1 MGFLDNLFN
10 MADKKELKNFQKIA
24 EKINDMEPRFESMRD
39 KELKNMTNEFKDRL
53 LKGETLDDI
62 LPEAFAVVREAS
74 KRVLGLRQYDVQLIG
89 GMVLHQGRIAEMK
102 TGEGKTLVASA
113 PVYLNA
119 LEGKGVHVVTVNDYL
134 AKRDKDDM
142 GKVYEFLGLSVG
154 VIVHGQTPEVRREQ
168 YNCDITYGTNNEYGF
183 DYLKDNMV
191 IHKEQRVQRELNYAI
206 VDEVD
211 SILIDEARTPLI
223 ISGPGDKSTH
233 LYTDANTFVLT
244 LKAPSKTEQEKTKE
258 EKEAHFS
265 DGDYDID
272 EKQKAAS
279 LTESGIKKAEVYFN
293 VENIT
298 DIEHTELYH
307 HITQALKAHAIMKKD
322 VDYVAKDGEIVIVDE
337 FTGRLMFG
345 RRYSEGLH
353 QAIEAKEGLHVQRE
367 SKTLATITF
376 QNFFRMYKKLSGM
389 TGTAKTEEE
398 EFKSIYKMDVVLI
411 PTNKPVQRED
421 LADVVY
427 KNENGKFNAIADEIL
442 ERNKKKQPILVGTVS
457 IDKSE
462 KLSQILKKRGIKHEV
477 LNAKN
482 HEKEAEIV
490 AQAGRLGAVTIATN
504 MAGRGTDI
512 MLGGN
517 PLFLTKKELKRQGF
531 TESAIKRVDTHIEET
546 ELAEN
551 EELAKAKR
559 TFDDLYEKYKEQAK
573 QEQEE
578 VRKAGGLAII
588 GTERHESR
596 RIDNQ
601 LRGRSGRQG
610 DPGSSRFYIGL
621 DDELMRLFGS
631 ERIQGVV
638 EKIGLEEDMPVEHKM
653 LTKSIENAQKKVE
666 GRNFGIRKHVLQYD
680 DVMNKQRQ
688 VIYDERGRVLE
699 GEDINDQIQG
709 MIKDIIVS
717 AVEAYVGDKGIE
729 LENLKSY
736 LYGLFMPKDSLEVE
750 GLQELKTQELSDRI
764 YEIAHDIYRE
774 KEELIGSERMREVE
788 RIILL
793 QCVDNHWIDHIDAM
807 DQLRQGIGLRALG
820 QQDPV
825 IAYKM
830 EGFDMFDDMV
840 KHIQEDTVRYLF
852 NITIEQQPKERKSV
866 VDVDT
871 LSSPSD
877 LADKSPVVKEKTVGR
892 NEPCPC
898 GSGKKFKHCCGK

>member
-10 MADKKELKNFQKIA
+10 MADKKELKNFAKMA
-24 EKINDMEPRFESMRD
+24 EKINTLEPKFESMRD
-39 KELKNMTNEFKDRL
+39 KELKNMTSEFKERL
-53 LKGETLDDI
+53 ANGETLDDI

-74 KRVLGLRQYDVQLIG
+74 KRVLGLRQYDVQFIG

-102 TGEGKTLVASA
+102 TGEGKTLVAAA

-134 AKRDKDDM
+134 AKRDKEEM
-142 GKVYEFLGLSVG
+142 GKVYEFLGLTVG
-154 VIVHGQTPEVRREQ
+154 VIVHGQTPEVRRAQ

-191 IHKEQRVQRELNYAI
+191 IHKEQKVQRELNYAI

-272 EKQKAAS
+272 EKQKSAS

-293 VENIT
+293 VDNIT

-307 HITQALKAHAIMKKD
+307 HINQALKAHAIMKKD
-322 VDYVAKDGEIVIVDE
+322 VDYVVKDGEIIIVDE

-376 QNFFRMYKKLSGM
+376 QNYFRMYKKLSGM

-398 EFKSIYKMDVVLI
+398 EFKSIYKMDVVVV

-421 LADVVY
+421 LPDVVY
-427 KNENGKFNAIADEIL
+427 KNENGKFNAVAEDIL
-442 ERNKKKQPILVGTVS
+442 ERHKKQQPVLVGTVS

-462 KLSQILKKRGIKHEV
+462 KLSQILKRKGIKHEV

-531 TESAIKRVDTHIEET
+531 TESAIKRVDTHIEEI
-546 ELAEN
+546 ELEQD
-551 EELAKAKR
+551 EELAKAKH
-559 TFDDLYEKYKEQAK
+559 TFDNLYEKYKEEAK
-573 QEQEE
+573 KEQEA
-578 VRKAGGLAII
+578 VRAAGGLAII

-638 EKIGLEEDMPVEHKM
+638 EKIGLEEDMPVEHRM

-699 GEDINDQIQG
+699 GEDINEQIQS
-709 MIKDIIVS
+709 MIKDIIS
-717 AVEAYVGDKGIE
+717 DAVAAYVGDNGVE

-736 LYGLFMPKDSLEVE
+736 LYGLFMPKESLEGE
-750 GLQELKTQELSDRI
+750 ELKELKSQELSNKI
-764 YEIAHDIYRE
+764 YETAHDIYRE
-774 KEELIGSERMREVE
+774 KEEIIGSDRMREVE

-830 EGFDMFDDMV
+830 EGFDMFDDMI

-866 VDVDT
+866 VDIDT
-871 LSSPSD
+871 LASPSD
-877 LADKSPVVKEKTVGR
+877 LADNSPVVKERTVGR

>member
-10 MADKKELKNFQKIA
+10 MADKRELKGFEKIADQIDAMEPKFEAMTNKELK
-24 EKINDMEPRFESMRD
+24 S
-39 KELKNMTNEFKDRL
+39 MTNTFKDRL
-53 LKGETLDDI
+53 AKGETLDDI
-62 LPEAFAVVREAS
+62 LPEAFATVREAS
-74 KRVLGLRQYDVQLIG
+74 KRVLGMRHYKVQLIG

-102 TGEGKTLVASA
+102 TGEGKTLVATA

-134 AKRDKDDM
+134 AKRDKEEM
-142 GKVYEFLGLSVG
+142 GKVYEFLGVTVG
-154 VIVHGQTPEVRREQ
+154 VIVHGQSPEERRKQ
-168 YNCDITYGTNNEYGF
+168 YECDITYGTNNEYGF

-244 LKAPSKTEQEKTKE
+244 LKRPSKTQQEKTEE
-258 EKEAHFS
+258 EKELPS
-265 DGDYDID
+265 DGDYEID
-272 EKQKAAS
+272 EKQKAVS
-279 LTESGIKKAEVYFN
+279 LSESGIKKAELYFN

-298 DIEHTELYH
+298 DVEHTELFH
-307 HITQALKAHAIMKKD
+307 HINQALKAHAIMKKD
-322 VDYVAKDGEIVIVDE
+322 VDYVSKDGEIVIVDE

-376 QNFFRMYKKLSGM
+376 QNFFRMYSKLAGM

-398 EFKSIYKMDVVLI
+398 EFKSIYKMDVVQI
-411 PTNKPVQRED
+411 PTNKPILRQD
-421 LADVVY
+421 LPDVVY
-427 KNENGKFNAIADEIL
+427 KNERGKFNAVAEDIL
-442 ERNKKKQPILVGTVS
+442 ERHAKNQPVLVGTVS
-457 IDKSE
+457 IEKSE
-462 KLSQILKKRGIKHEV
+462 LLSQILKRKGIKHEV

-482 HEKEAEIV
+482 HEKEAEII

-512 MLGGN
+512 VLGGN
-517 PLFLTKKELKRQGF
+517 PLFLTKKELKKHGF
-531 TESAIKRVDTHIEET
+531 TDDSIKRVDTSIDAE

-551 EELAKAKR
+551 EDLAKAKE
-559 TFDDLYEKYKEQAK
+559 TFDSLYHQFKDQAAKEQEAVK
-573 QEQEE
+573 E
-578 VRKAGGLAII
+578 AGGLAII

-621 DDELMRLFGS
+621 DDDLMRLFGS

-638 EKIGLEEDMPVEHKM
+638 ERIGLEEDMPIEHKM

-688 VIYDERGRVLE
+688 VIYAERSSVLE
-699 GEDINDQIQG
+699 GEDIHEYIQS
-709 MIKDIIVS
+709 MIKDRIGA
-717 AVEAYVGDKGIE
+717 AVEAYTEDKKVDYTE
-729 LENLKSY
+729 LKHY
-736 LYGLFMPKDSLEVE
+736 LYTSFMPAESLEVE
-750 GLQELKTQELSDRI
+750 GLETLQGEELIEKI
-764 YEIAHDIYRE
+764 YEIALAIYKE
-774 KEELIGSERMREVE
+774 KEEVITPERMREIE

-793 QCVDNHWIDHIDAM
+793 QCVDSHWIDHIDAM

-825 IAYKM
+825 IAYKL
-830 EGFDMFDDMV
+830 EGFNMFDEMV
-840 KHIQEDTVRYLF
+840 DQIRQDTVRYLF
-852 NITIEQQPKERKSV
+852 GITIEKQPTERKQI
-866 VDVDT
+866 VDVDNIEAPT
-871 LSSPSD
+871 DEP
-877 LADKSPVVKEKTVGR
+877 KQPVVKETKVGR
-892 NEPCPC
+892 NDPCPC
-898 GSGKKFKHCCGK
+898 GSGKKYKNCCGKN

>member
-10 MADKKELKNFQKIA
+10 MADKREIKAFSKVADKIDA
-24 EKINDMEPRFESMRD
+24 MEPKFEAMTN
-39 KELKNMTNEFKDRL
+39 KELKNMTNIFKERL
-53 LKGETLDDI
+53 AKGETLDDI
-62 LPEAFAVVREAS
+62 LPEAFATVREAS
-74 KRVLGLRQYDVQLIG
+74 KRVLGLRHYNVQLIG

-102 TGEGKTLVASA
+102 TGEGKTLVATA

-134 AKRDKDDM
+134 AKRDKEEM
-142 GKVYEFLGLSVG
+142 GKVYEFLGLTVG
-154 VIVHGQTPEVRREQ
+154 VIVHGQNPEVRRKQ
-168 YNCDITYGTNNEYGF
+168 YECDITYGTNNEYGF

-244 LKAPSKTEQEKTKE
+244 LKRPSKTQQEKTEE
-258 EKEAHFS
+258 EKELPS
-265 DGDYDID
+265 DGDYEID
-272 EKQKAAS
+272 EKQKAVS
-279 LTESGIKKAEVYFN
+279 LSESGIKKAELYFN

-298 DIEHTELYH
+298 DVEHTELFH
-307 HITQALKAHAIMKKD
+307 HINQALKAHAIMKKD
-322 VDYVAKDGEIVIVDE
+322 VDYVSKDGEIVIVDE

-376 QNFFRMYKKLSGM
+376 QNFFRMYSKLAGM

-398 EFKSIYKMDVVLI
+398 EFKSIYKMDVVQI
-411 PTNKPVQRED
+411 PTNKPILRQD
-421 LADVVY
+421 LPDVVY
-427 KNENGKFNAIADEIL
+427 KNERGKFNAVAEDIL
-442 ERNKKKQPILVGTVS
+442 ERHAKNQPVLVGTVS
-457 IDKSE
+457 IEKSE
-462 KLSQILKKRGIKHEV
+462 LLSQILKRKGIKHEV

-482 HEKEAEIV
+482 HEKEAEII

-512 MLGGN
+512 VLGGN
-517 PLFLTKKELKRQGF
+517 PLFLTKKELKKHGF
-531 TESAIKRVDTHIEET
+531 TDDSIKRVDTSIDAE

-551 EELAKAKR
+551 EDLAKAKE
-559 TFDDLYEKYKEQAK
+559 TFDSLYHQFKDQAAKEQEAVK
-573 QEQEE
+573 E
-578 VRKAGGLAII
+578 AGGLAII

-621 DDELMRLFGS
+621 DDDLMRLFGS

-638 EKIGLEEDMPVEHKM
+638 ERIGLEEDMPIEHKM

-688 VIYDERGRVLE
+688 VIYAERSSVLE
-699 GEDINDQIQG
+699 GEDIHEYIQS
-709 MIKDIIVS
+709 MVKDRIAA
-717 AVEAYVGDKGIE
+717 AVEAYTDDKTVDYKE
-729 LENLKSY
+729 LKHY
-736 LYGLFMPKDSLEVE
+736 LYGAFMPAESLEVE
-750 GLQELKTQELSDRI
+750 GLEALQGEELIEKI
-764 YEIAHDIYRE
+764 YEIAFDIYKE
-774 KEELIGSERMREVE
+774 KEEIITPERMREIE

-793 QCVDNHWIDHIDAM
+793 QCVDSHWIDHIDAM

-825 IAYKM
+825 IAYKL
-830 EGFDMFDDMV
+830 EGFNMFDEMV
-840 KHIQEDTVRYLF
+840 DQIRQDTVRYLF
-852 NITIEQQPKERKSV
+852 GITIEKQPTERKQI

-871 LSSPSD
+871 IEAPTD
-877 LADKSPVVKEKTVGR
+877 EPKQPVVKETKVGR
-892 NEPCPC
+892 NDLCPC
-898 GSGKKFKHCCGK
+898 GSGKKYKNCCGKN

>member
-10 MADKKELKNFQKIA
+10 MADKRELKGFEKIADQIDAMEPKFEAMTNKELK
-24 EKINDMEPRFESMRD
+24 S
-39 KELKNMTNEFKDRL
+39 MTNTFKDRL
-53 LKGETLDDI
+53 AKGETLDDI
-62 LPEAFAVVREAS
+62 LPEAFATVREAS
-74 KRVLGLRQYDVQLIG
+74 KRVLGMRHYKVQLIG

-102 TGEGKTLVASA
+102 TGEGKTLVATA

-134 AKRDKDDM
+134 AKRDKEEM
-142 GKVYEFLGLSVG
+142 GKVYEFLGLTVG
-154 VIVHGQTPEVRREQ
+154 VIVHGQSPEERRKQ
-168 YNCDITYGTNNEYGF
+168 YECDITYGTNNEYGF

-244 LKAPSKTEQEKTKE
+244 LKRPSKTQQEKTEE
-258 EKEAHFS
+258 EKELPS
-265 DGDYDID
+265 DGDYEID
-272 EKQKAAS
+272 EKQKAVS
-279 LTESGIKKAEVYFN
+279 LSESGIKKAELYFN

-298 DIEHTELYH
+298 DVEHTELFH
-307 HITQALKAHAIMKKD
+307 HINQALKAHAIMKKD
-322 VDYVAKDGEIVIVDE
+322 VDYVSKDGEIVIVDE

-376 QNFFRMYKKLSGM
+376 QNFFRMYSKLAGM

-398 EFKSIYKMDVVLI
+398 EFKSIYKMDVVQI
-411 PTNKPVQRED
+411 PTNKPILRQD
-421 LADVVY
+421 LPDVVY
-427 KNENGKFNAIADEIL
+427 KNERGKFNAVAEDIL
-442 ERNKKKQPILVGTVS
+442 ERHAKNQPVLVGTVS
-457 IDKSE
+457 IEKSE
-462 KLSQILKKRGIKHEV
+462 LLSQILKRKGIKHEV

-482 HEKEAEIV
+482 HEKEAEII

-512 MLGGN
+512 VLGGN
-517 PLFLTKKELKRQGF
+517 PLFLTKKELKKHGF
-531 TESAIKRVDTHIEET
+531 TDDSIKRVDTSIDAE

-551 EELAKAKR
+551 EDLAKAKE
-559 TFDDLYEKYKEQAK
+559 TFDSLYHQFKDQAAKEQEAVK
-573 QEQEE
+573 E
-578 VRKAGGLAII
+578 AGGLAII

-621 DDELMRLFGS
+621 DDDLMRLFGS

-638 EKIGLEEDMPVEHKM
+638 ERIGLEEDMPIEHKM

-688 VIYDERGRVLE
+688 VIYAERSSVLE
-699 GEDINDQIQG
+699 GEDIHEYIQS
-709 MIKDIIVS
+709 MIKDRIGA
-717 AVEAYVGDKGIE
+717 AVEAYTEDKKVDYTE
-729 LENLKSY
+729 LKHY
-736 LYGLFMPKDSLEVE
+736 LYTSFMPAESLEVE
-750 GLQELKTQELSDRI
+750 GLETLQGEELIEKI
-764 YEIAHDIYRE
+764 YEIALAIYKE
-774 KEELIGSERMREVE
+774 KEEVITPERMREIE

-825 IAYKM
+825 IAYKL
-830 EGFDMFDDMV
+830 EGFNMFDEMV
-840 KHIQEDTVRYLF
+840 DQIRQDTVRYLF
-852 NITIEQQPKERKSV
+852 GITIEKQPTERKQI
-866 VDVDT
+866 VDVDNIEAPT
-871 LSSPSD
+871 DEP
-877 LADKSPVVKEKTVGR
+877 KQPVVKETKVGR
-892 NEPCPC
+892 NDLCPC
-898 GSGKKFKHCCGK
+898 GSGKKYKNCCGKN

>member
-1 MGFLDNLFN
+1 MGFLDSLFN
-10 MADKKELKNFQKIA
+10 MADKKELKNFTKLA
-24 EKINDMEPRFESMRD
+24 EKIDAMEPRFESMRD
-39 KELKNMTNEFKDRL
+39 KELKNMTNEFRERL
-53 LKGETLDDI
+53 ANGETLDDI

-74 KRVLGLRQYDVQLIG
+74 KRVLGLRQYNVQLIG
-89 GMVLHQGRIAEMK
+89 GMVLHQGRIAEMR
-102 TGEGKTLVASA
+102 TGEGKTLVAAA

-134 AKRDKDDM
+134 AKRDKEEM
-142 GKVYEFLGLSVG
+142 GKVYEFLGLTVG
-154 VIVHGQTPEVRREQ
+154 VIVHGQTPEVRRAQ
-168 YNCDITYGTNNEYGF
+168 YNRDITYGTNNEYGF

-272 EKQKAAS
+272 EKQKSAS

-293 VENIT
+293 VDNIT

-307 HITQALKAHAIMKKD
+307 HINQALKAHAVMKKD
-322 VDYVAKDGEIVIVDE
+322 VDYVAKDGEIIIVDE

-345 RRYSEGLH
+345 RRYSDGLH

-376 QNFFRMYKKLSGM
+376 QNYFRMYKKLSGM

-398 EFKSIYKMDVVLI
+398 EFKSIYKMDVVVV

-421 LADVVY
+421 LPDVVY
-427 KNENGKFNAIADEIL
+427 KNERGKFNAVAEDIL
-442 ERNKKKQPILVGTVS
+442 ERHKKQQPVLVGTVS

-462 KLSQILKKRGIKHEV
+462 KLSQILKRKGIKHEV

-531 TESAIKRVDTHIEET
+531 TDATIKRVDTHIEES
-546 ELAEN
+546 ELELD
-551 EELAKAKR
+551 EELAKAKH

-573 QEQEE
+573 KEQEA
-578 VRKAGGLAII
+578 VRQAGGLAII

-680 DVMNKQRQ
+680 DVMNRQRQ

-699 GEDINDQIQG
+699 GEDINEQIQN
-709 MIKDIIVS
+709 MIQEIIGS
-717 AVEAYVGDKGIE
+717 AVTAYIGDNGVE

-736 LYGLFMPKDSLEVE
+736 LYGLFMPKDSLELE
-750 GLQELKTQELSDRI
+750 ELKELNTQELSDKI
-764 YEIAHDIYRE
+764 YEIAHDLYRE
-774 KEELIGSERMREVE
+774 KEEIIGSDRMREVE

-852 NITIEQQPKERKSV
+852 NITIEQQPKERQSI

-877 LADKSPVVKEKTVGR
+877 LADKSPMVKERTVGR

>member
-10 MADKKELKNFQKIA
+10 MADKRELKGFEKIADQIDAMEPKFEAMTNKELK
-24 EKINDMEPRFESMRD
+24 S
-39 KELKNMTNEFKDRL
+39 MTNTFKARL
-53 LKGETLDDI
+53 AKGETLDDI
-62 LPEAFAVVREAS
+62 LPEAFATVREAS
-74 KRVLGLRQYDVQLIG
+74 KRVLGMRHYKVQLIG

-102 TGEGKTLVASA
+102 TGEGKTLVATA

-134 AKRDKDDM
+134 AKRDKEEM
-142 GKVYEFLGLSVG
+142 GKVYEFLGLTVG
-154 VIVHGQTPEVRREQ
+154 VIVHGQSPEERRKQ
-168 YNCDITYGTNNEYGF
+168 YECDITYGTNNEYGF

-244 LKAPSKTEQEKTKE
+244 LKRPSKTQQEKTEE
-258 EKEAHFS
+258 EKELPS
-265 DGDYDID
+265 DGDYEID
-272 EKQKAAS
+272 EKQKAVS
-279 LTESGIKKAEVYFN
+279 LSESGIKKAELYFN

-298 DIEHTELYH
+298 DVEHTELFH
-307 HITQALKAHAIMKKD
+307 HINQALKAHAIMKKD
-322 VDYVAKDGEIVIVDE
+322 VDYVSKDGEIVIVDE

-376 QNFFRMYKKLSGM
+376 QNFFRMYSKLAGM

-398 EFKSIYKMDVVLI
+398 EFKSIYKMDVVQI
-411 PTNKPVQRED
+411 PTNKPILRQD
-421 LADVVY
+421 LPDVVY
-427 KNENGKFNAIADEIL
+427 KNERGKFNAVAEDIL
-442 ERNKKKQPILVGTVS
+442 ERHAKNQPVLVGTVS
-457 IDKSE
+457 IEKSE
-462 KLSQILKKRGIKHEV
+462 LLSQILKRKGIKHEV

-482 HEKEAEIV
+482 HEKEAEII

-517 PLFLTKKELKRQGF
+517 PLFLTKKELKKHGF
-531 TESAIKRVDTHIEET
+531 TDDSIKRVDTSIDAE

-551 EELAKAKR
+551 EDLAKAKE
-559 TFDDLYEKYKEQAK
+559 TFDSLYHQFKDQAAKEQEAVK
-573 QEQEE
+573 E
-578 VRKAGGLAII
+578 AGGLAII

-621 DDELMRLFGS
+621 DDDLMRLFGS

-638 EKIGLEEDMPVEHKM
+638 ERIGLEEDMPIEHKM

-688 VIYDERGRVLE
+688 VIYAERSSVLE
-699 GEDINDQIQG
+699 GEDIHEYIQS
-709 MIKDIIVS
+709 MIKDRIGA
-717 AVEAYVGDKGIE
+717 AVEAYTEDKKVDYTE
-729 LENLKSY
+729 LKHY
-736 LYGLFMPKDSLEVE
+736 LYTSFMPVESLEVE
-750 GLQELKTQELSDRI
+750 GLETLQGEELIEKI
-764 YEIAHDIYRE
+764 YEIALAIYKE
-774 KEELIGSERMREVE
+774 KEEVITPERMREIE

-793 QCVDNHWIDHIDAM
+793 QCVDSHWIDHIDAM

-825 IAYKM
+825 IAYKL
-830 EGFDMFDDMV
+830 EGFNMFDEMV
-840 KHIQEDTVRYLF
+840 DQIRQDTVRYLF
-852 NITIEQQPKERKSV
+852 GITIEKQPTERKQI

-871 LSSPSD
+871 IEAPTD
-877 LADKSPVVKEKTVGR
+877 EPKQPVVKETKVGR
-892 NEPCPC
+892 NDLCPC
-898 GSGKKFKHCCGK
+898 GSGKKYKNCCGKN

>member
-10 MADKKELKNFQKIA
+10 MADKRELKGFEKIADQIDAMEPKFEAMTNKELK
-24 EKINDMEPRFESMRD
+24 S
-39 KELKNMTNEFKDRL
+39 MTNTFKDRL
-53 LKGETLDDI
+53 AKGETLDDI
-62 LPEAFAVVREAS
+62 LPEAFATVREAS
-74 KRVLGLRQYDVQLIG
+74 KRVLGMRHYKVQLIG

-102 TGEGKTLVASA
+102 TGEGKTLVATA

-134 AKRDKDDM
+134 AKRDKEEM
-142 GKVYEFLGLSVG
+142 GKVYEFLGLTVG
-154 VIVHGQTPEVRREQ
+154 VIVHGQSPEERRKQ
-168 YNCDITYGTNNEYGF
+168 YECDITYGTNNEYGF

-244 LKAPSKTEQEKTKE
+244 LKRPSKTQQEKTEE
-258 EKEAHFS
+258 EKELPS
-265 DGDYDID
+265 DGDYEID
-272 EKQKAAS
+272 EKQKAVS
-279 LTESGIKKAEVYFN
+279 LSESGIKKAELYFN

-298 DIEHTELYH
+298 DVEHTELFH
-307 HITQALKAHAIMKKD
+307 HINQALKAHAIMKKD
-322 VDYVAKDGEIVIVDE
+322 VDYVSKDGEIVIVDE

-376 QNFFRMYKKLSGM
+376 QNFFRMYSKLAGM

-398 EFKSIYKMDVVLI
+398 EFKSIYKMDVVQI
-411 PTNKPVQRED
+411 PTNKPILRQD
-421 LADVVY
+421 LPDVVY
-427 KNENGKFNAIADEIL
+427 KNERGKFNAVAEDIL
-442 ERNKKKQPILVGTVS
+442 ERHAKNQPVLVGTVS
-457 IDKSE
+457 IEKSE
-462 KLSQILKKRGIKHEV
+462 LLSQILKRKGIKHEV

-482 HEKEAEIV
+482 HEKEAEII

-512 MLGGN
+512 VLGGN
-517 PLFLTKKELKRQGF
+517 PLFLTKKELKKHGF
-531 TESAIKRVDTHIEET
+531 TDDSIKRVDTSIDAE

-551 EELAKAKR
+551 EDLAKAKE
-559 TFDDLYEKYKEQAK
+559 TFEHLYDQFKEQAAK
-573 QEQEE
+573 EQEE
-578 VRKAGGLAII
+578 VKAAGGLAII

-621 DDELMRLFGS
+621 DDDLMRLFGS
-631 ERIQGVV
+631 DRIKGVV
-638 EKIGLEEDMPVEHKM
+638 ERIGLEDDMPIEHKM

-688 VIYDERGRVLE
+688 VIYAERSSVLE
-699 GEDINDQIQG
+699 GEDIHEYIQS
-709 MIKDIIVS
+709 MVKDRIAA
-717 AVEAYVGDKGIE
+717 AVEAYTDDKTVDYKE
-729 LENLKSY
+729 LKHY
-736 LYGLFMPKDSLEVE
+736 LYGAFMPAESLEVE
-750 GLQELKTQELSDRI
+750 GLEALQGEELIEKI
-764 YEIAHDIYRE
+764 YEIAFDIYKE
-774 KEELIGSERMREVE
+774 KEEIITPERMREIE

-825 IAYKM
+825 IAYKL
-830 EGFDMFDDMV
+830 EGFNMFDEMV
-840 KHIQEDTVRYLF
+840 DQIRQDTVRYLF
-852 NITIEQQPKERKSV
+852 GITIEKQPTERKQI
-866 VDVDT
+866 VDVDNIEAPT
-871 LSSPSD
+871 DEP
-877 LADKSPVVKEKTVGR
+877 KQPVVKETKVGR
-892 NEPCPC
+892 NDPCPC
-898 GSGKKFKHCCGK
+898 GSGKKYKNCCGKN

>member
-10 MADKKELKNFQKIA
+10 MADKRELKGFEKIADQIDAMEPKFEAMTNKELK
-24 EKINDMEPRFESMRD
+24 S
-39 KELKNMTNEFKDRL
+39 MTNTFKDRL
-53 LKGETLDDI
+53 AKGETLDDI
-62 LPEAFAVVREAS
+62 LPEAFATVREAS
-74 KRVLGLRQYDVQLIG
+74 KRVLGMRHYKVQLIG

-102 TGEGKTLVASA
+102 TGEGKTLVATA

-134 AKRDKDDM
+134 AKRDKEEM
-142 GKVYEFLGLSVG
+142 GKVYEFLGLTVG
-154 VIVHGQTPEVRREQ
+154 VIVHGQSPEERRKQ
-168 YNCDITYGTNNEYGF
+168 YECDITYGTNNEYGF

-244 LKAPSKTEQEKTKE
+244 LKRPSKTQQEKTEE
-258 EKEAHFS
+258 EKELPS
-265 DGDYDID
+265 DGDYEID
-272 EKQKAAS
+272 EKQKAVS
-279 LTESGIKKAEVYFN
+279 LSESGIKKAELYFN

-298 DIEHTELYH
+298 DVEHTELFH
-307 HITQALKAHAIMKKD
+307 HINQALKAHAIMKKD

-376 QNFFRMYKKLSGM
+376 QNFFRMYSKLAGM

-398 EFKSIYKMDVVLI
+398 EFKSIYKMDVVQI
-411 PTNKPVQRED
+411 PTNKPVIRQD
-421 LADVVY
+421 LPDVVY
-427 KNENGKFNAIADEIL
+427 KNEHGKFHAVAEDIM
-442 ERNKKKQPILVGTVS
+442 ERHKKNQPVLVGTVS
-457 IDKSE
+457 IEKSE
-462 KLSQILKKRGIKHEV
+462 LLSQILKRKGVKHEV

-482 HEKEAEIV
+482 HEKEAEII

-517 PLFLTKKELKRQGF
+517 PLFLTKKELKKHGF
-531 TESAIKRVDTHIEET
+531 TDDSIKRVDTSIDAE

-551 EELAKAKR
+551 EDLAKAKE
-559 TFDDLYEKYKEQAK
+559 TFEHLYDQFKEQAAK
-573 QEQEE
+573 EQEE
-578 VRKAGGLAII
+578 VKAAGGLAII

-621 DDELMRLFGS
+621 DDDLMRLFGS
-631 ERIQGVV
+631 DRIKGVV
-638 EKIGLEEDMPVEHKM
+638 ERIGLEDDMPIEHKM

-688 VIYDERGRVLE
+688 VIYAERSSVLE
-699 GEDINDQIQG
+699 GEDIHEYIQS
-709 MIKDIIVS
+709 MVKDRIAT
-717 AVEAYVGDKGIE
+717 AVEAYTDDKTVDYKE
-729 LENLKSY
+729 LKHY
-736 LYGLFMPKDSLEVE
+736 LYGAFMPAESLEVE
-750 GLQELKTQELSDRI
+750 GLEALQGEELIEKI
-764 YEIAHDIYRE
+764 YEIAFDIYKE
-774 KEELIGSERMREVE
+774 KEEIITPERMREIE

-825 IAYKM
+825 IAYKL
-830 EGFDMFDDMV
+830 EGFNMFDEMV
-840 KHIQEDTVRYLF
+840 DQIRQDTVRYLF
-852 NITIEQQPKERKSV
+852 GITIEKQPTERKQI
-866 VDVDT
+866 VDVDNIEAPT
-871 LSSPSD
+871 DEP
-877 LADKSPVVKEKTVGR
+877 KQPVVKETKVGR
-892 NEPCPC
+892 NDPCPC
-898 GSGKKFKHCCGK
+898 GSGKKYKNCCGKN

>member
-10 MADKKELKNFQKIA
+10 MADKRELKGFEKIADQIDAMEPKFEAMTNKELK
-24 EKINDMEPRFESMRD
+24 S
-39 KELKNMTNEFKDRL
+39 MTNTFKDRL
-53 LKGETLDDI
+53 AKGETLDDI
-62 LPEAFAVVREAS
+62 LPEAFATVREAS
-74 KRVLGLRQYDVQLIG
+74 KRVLGMRHYKVQLIG

-102 TGEGKTLVASA
+102 TGEGKTLVATA

-134 AKRDKDDM
+134 AKRDKEEM
-142 GKVYEFLGLSVG
+142 GKVYEFLGLTVG
-154 VIVHGQTPEVRREQ
+154 VIVHGQSPEERRKQ
-168 YNCDITYGTNNEYGF
+168 YECDITYGTNNEYGF

-244 LKAPSKTEQEKTKE
+244 LKRPSKTQQEKTEE
-258 EKEAHFS
+258 EKELPS
-265 DGDYDID
+265 DGDYEID
-272 EKQKAAS
+272 EKQKAVS
-279 LTESGIKKAEVYFN
+279 LSESGIKKAELYFN

-298 DIEHTELYH
+298 DVEHTELFH
-307 HITQALKAHAIMKKD
+307 HINQALKAHAIMKKD
-322 VDYVAKDGEIVIVDE
+322 VDYVSKDGEIVIVDE

-376 QNFFRMYKKLSGM
+376 QNFFRMYSKLAGM

-398 EFKSIYKMDVVLI
+398 EFKSIYKMDVVQI
-411 PTNKPVQRED
+411 PTNKPILRQD
-421 LADVVY
+421 LPDVVY
-427 KNENGKFNAIADEIL
+427 KNERGKFNAVAEDIL
-442 ERNKKKQPILVGTVS
+442 ERHAKNQPVLVGTVS
-457 IDKSE
+457 IEKSE
-462 KLSQILKKRGIKHEV
+462 LLSQILKRKGIKHEV

-482 HEKEAEIV
+482 HEKEAEII

-512 MLGGN
+512 VLGGN
-517 PLFLTKKELKRQGF
+517 PLFLTKKELKKHGF
-531 TESAIKRVDTHIEET
+531 TDDSIKRVDTSIDAE

-551 EELAKAKR
+551 EDLAKAKE
-559 TFDDLYEKYKEQAK
+559 TFDSLYHQFKDQAAKEQEAVK
-573 QEQEE
+573 E
-578 VRKAGGLAII
+578 AGGLAII

-621 DDELMRLFGS
+621 DDDLMRLFGS

-638 EKIGLEEDMPVEHKM
+638 ERIGLEEDMPIEHKM

-688 VIYDERGRVLE
+688 VIYAERSSVLE
-699 GEDINDQIQG
+699 GEDIHEYIQS
-709 MIKDIIVS
+709 MIKDRIGA
-717 AVEAYVGDKGIE
+717 AVEAYTEDKKVDYTE
-729 LENLKSY
+729 LKHY
-736 LYGLFMPKDSLEVE
+736 LYTSFMPAESLEVE
-750 GLQELKTQELSDRI
+750 GLETLQGEELIEKI
-764 YEIAHDIYRE
+764 YEIAFDIYKE
-774 KEELIGSERMREVE
+774 KEEIITPERMREIE

-793 QCVDNHWIDHIDAM
+793 QCVDSHWIDHIDAM

-825 IAYKM
+825 IAYKL
-830 EGFDMFDDMV
+830 EGFNMFDEMV
-840 KHIQEDTVRYLF
+840 DQIRQDTVRYLF
-852 NITIEQQPKERKSV
+852 GITIEKQPTERKQI
-866 VDVDT
+866 VDVDNIEAPT
-871 LSSPSD
+871 DEP
-877 LADKSPVVKEKTVGR
+877 KQPVVKETKVGR
-892 NEPCPC
+892 NDLCPC
-898 GSGKKFKHCCGK
+898 GSGKKYKNCCGKN

>member
-10 MADKKELKNFQKIA
+10 MADKRELKGFEKIADQIDAMEPKFEAMTNKELK
-24 EKINDMEPRFESMRD
+24 S
-39 KELKNMTNEFKDRL
+39 MTNTFKDRL
-53 LKGETLDDI
+53 AKGETLDDI
-62 LPEAFAVVREAS
+62 LPEAFATVREAS
-74 KRVLGLRQYDVQLIG
+74 KRVLGMRHYKVQLIG

-102 TGEGKTLVASA
+102 TGEGKTLVATA

-134 AKRDKDDM
+134 AKRDKEEM
-142 GKVYEFLGLSVG
+142 GKVYEFLGLTVG
-154 VIVHGQTPEVRREQ
+154 VIVHGQSPEERRKQ
-168 YNCDITYGTNNEYGF
+168 YECDITYGTNNEYGF

-244 LKAPSKTEQEKTKE
+244 LKRPSKTQQEKTEE
-258 EKEAHFS
+258 EKELPS
-265 DGDYDID
+265 DGDYEID
-272 EKQKAAS
+272 EKQKAVS
-279 LTESGIKKAEVYFN
+279 LSESGIKKAELYFN

-298 DIEHTELYH
+298 DVEHTELFH
-307 HITQALKAHAIMKKD
+307 HINQALKAHAIMKKD

-376 QNFFRMYKKLSGM
+376 QNFFRMYSKLAGL

-398 EFKSIYKMDVVLI
+398 EFKSIYKMDVVQI
-411 PTNKPVQRED
+411 PTNKPILRQD
-421 LADVVY
+421 LPDVVY
-427 KNENGKFNAIADEIL
+427 KNERGKFNAVAEDIL
-442 ERNKKKQPILVGTVS
+442 ERHAKNQPVLVGTVS
-457 IDKSE
+457 IEKSE
-462 KLSQILKKRGIKHEV
+462 LLSQILKRKGIKHEV

-482 HEKEAEIV
+482 HEKEAEII

-512 MLGGN
+512 VLGGN
-517 PLFLTKKELKRQGF
+517 PLFLTKKELKKHGF
-531 TESAIKRVDTHIEET
+531 TDDSIKRVDTSIDAE

-551 EELAKAKR
+551 EDLAKAKE
-559 TFDDLYEKYKEQAK
+559 TFDSLYHQFKDQAAKEQEAVK
-573 QEQEE
+573 E
-578 VRKAGGLAII
+578 AGGLAII

-621 DDELMRLFGS
+621 DDDLMRLFGS

-638 EKIGLEEDMPVEHKM
+638 ERIGLEEDMPIEHKM

-688 VIYDERGRVLE
+688 VIYAERSSVLE
-699 GEDINDQIQG
+699 GEDIHEYIQS
-709 MIKDIIVS
+709 MIKDRIGA
-717 AVEAYVGDKGIE
+717 AVEAYTEDKKVDYTE
-729 LENLKSY
+729 LKHY
-736 LYGLFMPKDSLEVE
+736 LYTSFMPAESLEVE
-750 GLQELKTQELSDRI
+750 GLETLQGEELIEKI
-764 YEIAHDIYRE
+764 YEIALAIYKE
-774 KEELIGSERMREVE
+774 KEEVITPERMREIE

-793 QCVDNHWIDHIDAM
+793 QCVDSHWIDHIDAM

-825 IAYKM
+825 IAYKL
-830 EGFDMFDDMV
+830 EGFNMFDEMV
-840 KHIQEDTVRYLF
+840 DQIRQDTVRYLF
-852 NITIEQQPKERKSV
+852 GITIEKQPTERKQI

-871 LSSPSD
+871 IEAPTD
-877 LADKSPVVKEKTVGR
+877 EPKQPVVKETKVGR
-892 NEPCPC
+892 NDLCPC
-898 GSGKKFKHCCGK
+898 GSGKKYKNCCGKN

>member
-10 MADKKELKNFQKIA
+10 MADKRELKGFEKIADQIDAMEPKFEAMTNKELK
-24 EKINDMEPRFESMRD
+24 S
-39 KELKNMTNEFKDRL
+39 MTNTFKDRL
-53 LKGETLDDI
+53 AKGETLDDI
-62 LPEAFAVVREAS
+62 LPEAFATVREAS
-74 KRVLGLRQYDVQLIG
+74 KRVLGMRHYKVQLIG

-102 TGEGKTLVASA
+102 TGEGKTLVATA

-134 AKRDKDDM
+134 AKRDKEEM
-142 GKVYEFLGLSVG
+142 GKVYEFLGLTVG
-154 VIVHGQTPEVRREQ
+154 VIVHGQSPEERRKQ
-168 YNCDITYGTNNEYGF
+168 YECDITYGTNNEYGF

-244 LKAPSKTEQEKTKE
+244 LKRPSKTQQEKTEE
-258 EKEAHFS
+258 EKELPS
-265 DGDYDID
+265 DGDYEID
-272 EKQKAAS
+272 EKQKAVS
-279 LTESGIKKAEVYFN
+279 LSESGIKKAELYFN

-298 DIEHTELYH
+298 DVEHTELFH
-307 HITQALKAHAIMKKD
+307 HINQALKAHAIMKKD
-322 VDYVAKDGEIVIVDE
+322 VDYVSKDGEIVIVDE

-376 QNFFRMYKKLSGM
+376 QNFFRMYSKLAGM

-398 EFKSIYKMDVVLI
+398 EFKSIYKMDVVQI
-411 PTNKPVQRED
+411 PTNKPILRQD
-421 LADVVY
+421 LPDVVY
-427 KNENGKFNAIADEIL
+427 KNERGKFNAVAEDIL
-442 ERNKKKQPILVGTVS
+442 ERHAKNQPVLVGTVS
-457 IDKSE
+457 IEKSE
-462 KLSQILKKRGIKHEV
+462 LLSQILKRKGIKHEV

-482 HEKEAEIV
+482 HEKEAEII

-512 MLGGN
+512 VLGGN
-517 PLFLTKKELKRQGF
+517 PLFLTKKELKKHGF
-531 TESAIKRVDTHIEET
+531 TDDSIKRVDTSIDAE

-551 EELAKAKR
+551 EDLAKAKE
-559 TFDDLYEKYKEQAK
+559 TFDSLYHQFKDQAAKEQEAVK
-573 QEQEE
+573 E
-578 VRKAGGLAII
+578 AGGLAII

-621 DDELMRLFGS
+621 DDDLMRLFGS

-638 EKIGLEEDMPVEHKM
+638 ERIGLEEDMPIEHKM

-688 VIYDERGRVLE
+688 VIYAERSSVLE
-699 GEDINDQIQG
+699 GEDIHEYIQS
-709 MIKDIIVS
+709 MVKDRIAA
-717 AVEAYVGDKGIE
+717 AVEAYTDDKTVDYKE
-729 LENLKSY
+729 LKHY
-736 LYGLFMPKDSLEVE
+736 LYGAFMPAESLEVE
-750 GLQELKTQELSDRI
+750 GLEALQG
-764 YEIAHDIYRE
+764 
-774 KEELIGSERMREVE
+774 EELIEKIKRLTKIYG
-788 RIILL
+788 RI
-793 QCVDNHWIDHIDAM
+793 
-807 DQLRQGIGLRALG
+807 
-820 QQDPV
+820 
-825 IAYKM
+825 
-830 EGFDMFDDMV
+830 
-840 KHIQEDTVRYLF
+840 
-852 NITIEQQPKERKSV
+852 
-866 VDVDT
+866 
-871 LSSPSD
+871 
-877 LADKSPVVKEKTVGR
+877 
-892 NEPCPC
+892 
-898 GSGKKFKHCCGK
+898 

>member
-10 MADKKELKNFQKIA
+10 MADKRELKGFEKIADQIDAMEPKFEAMTNKELK
-24 EKINDMEPRFESMRD
+24 S
-39 KELKNMTNEFKDRL
+39 MTNTFKDRL
-53 LKGETLDDI
+53 AKGETLDDI
-62 LPEAFAVVREAS
+62 LPEAFATVREAS
-74 KRVLGLRQYDVQLIG
+74 KRVLGMRHYKVQLIG

-102 TGEGKTLVASA
+102 TGEGKTLVATA

-134 AKRDKDDM
+134 AKRDKEEM
-142 GKVYEFLGLSVG
+142 GKVYEFLGLTVG
-154 VIVHGQTPEVRREQ
+154 VIVHGQSPEERRKQ
-168 YNCDITYGTNNEYGF
+168 YECDITYGTNNEYGF

-244 LKAPSKTEQEKTKE
+244 LKRPSKTQQEKTEE
-258 EKEAHFS
+258 EKELPS
-265 DGDYDID
+265 DGDYEID
-272 EKQKAAS
+272 EKQKAVS
-279 LTESGIKKAEVYFN
+279 LSESGIKKAELYFN

-298 DIEHTELYH
+298 DVEHTELFH
-307 HITQALKAHAIMKKD
+307 HINQALKAHAIMKKD
-322 VDYVAKDGEIVIVDE
+322 VDYVSKDGEIVIVDE

-376 QNFFRMYKKLSGM
+376 QNFFRMYSKLAGM

-398 EFKSIYKMDVVLI
+398 EFKSIYKMDVVQI
-411 PTNKPVQRED
+411 PTNKPILRQD
-421 LADVVY
+421 LPDVVY
-427 KNENGKFNAIADEIL
+427 KNERGKFNAVAEDIL
-442 ERNKKKQPILVGTVS
+442 ERHAKNQPVLVGTVS
-457 IDKSE
+457 IEKSE
-462 KLSQILKKRGIKHEV
+462 LLSQILKRKGIKHEV

-482 HEKEAEIV
+482 HEKEAEII

-512 MLGGN
+512 VLGGN
-517 PLFLTKKELKRQGF
+517 PLFLTKKELKKHGF
-531 TESAIKRVDTHIEET
+531 TDDSIKRVDTSIDAE

-551 EELAKAKR
+551 EDLAKAKE
-559 TFDDLYEKYKEQAK
+559 TFDSLYHQFKDQAAKEQEAVK
-573 QEQEE
+573 E
-578 VRKAGGLAII
+578 AGGLAII

-621 DDELMRLFGS
+621 DDDLMRLFGS

-638 EKIGLEEDMPVEHKM
+638 ERIGLEEDMPIEHKM

-688 VIYDERGRVLE
+688 VIYAERSSVLE
-699 GEDINDQIQG
+699 GEDIHEYIQS
-709 MIKDIIVS
+709 MVKDRIAT
-717 AVEAYVGDKGIE
+717 AVEAYTDDKTVDYKE
-729 LENLKSY
+729 LKHY
-736 LYGLFMPKDSLEVE
+736 LYGAFMPAESLEVE
-750 GLQELKTQELSDRI
+750 GLEALQGEELIEKI
-764 YEIAHDIYRE
+764 YEIAFDIYKE
-774 KEELIGSERMREVE
+774 KEEIITPERMREIE

-793 QCVDNHWIDHIDAM
+793 QCVDSHWIDHIDAM

-825 IAYKM
+825 IAYKL
-830 EGFDMFDDMV
+830 EGFNMFDEMV
-840 KHIQEDTVRYLF
+840 DQIRQDTVRYLF
-852 NITIEQQPKERKSV
+852 GITIEKQPTERKQI

-871 LSSPSD
+871 IEAPTD
-877 LADKSPVVKEKTVGR
+877 EPKQPVVKETKVGR
-892 NEPCPC
+892 NDLCPC
-898 GSGKKFKHCCGK
+898 GSGKKYKNCCGKN

>member
-10 MADKKELKNFQKIA
+10 MADRKEIKAFGKIA
-24 EKINDMEPRFESMRD
+24 DKIDAMEPKFEAMTN
-39 KELKNMTNEFKDRL
+39 KELKNMTNIFKDRL
-53 LKGETLDDI
+53 AKGETLDDI
-62 LPEAFAVVREAS
+62 LPEAFATVREAS
-74 KRVLGLRQYDVQLIG
+74 KRVLGLRHYKVQLIG

-102 TGEGKTLVASA
+102 TGEGKTLVATL

-134 AKRDKDDM
+134 AKRDKEDM
-142 GKVYEFLGLSVG
+142 GKIYEFLGLTVG
-154 VIVHGQTPEVRREQ
+154 VIVHGQTPEVRRKQ
-168 YNCDITYGTNNEYGF
+168 YECDITYGTNNEYGF

-244 LKAPSKTEQEKTKE
+244 LKRPSKTQQEKTEE
-258 EKEAHFS
+258 EKELPS
-265 DGDYDID
+265 DGDYEID
-272 EKQKAAS
+272 EKQKAVS
-279 LTESGIKKAEVYFN
+279 LSESGIKKAELYFN

-298 DIEHTELYH
+298 DVEHTELFH
-307 HITQALKAHAIMKKD
+307 HINQALKAHAIMKKD
-322 VDYVAKDGEIVIVDE
+322 VDYVAKDGEIIIVDE

-376 QNFFRMYKKLSGM
+376 QNFFRMYAKLAGM

-398 EFKSIYKMDVVLI
+398 EFKSIYKMDVVQV
-411 PTNKPVQRED
+411 PTNEPVIRED
-421 LADVVY
+421 LPDVVY
-427 KNENGKFNAIADEIL
+427 KNEKGKFNAVAEDII
-442 ERNKKKQPILVGTVS
+442 ERHSKNQPVLVGTVS
-457 IDKSE
+457 IEKSE
-462 KLSQILKKRGIKHEV
+462 LLSQILKRKGIKHEV

-482 HEKEAEIV
+482 HEKEAEII
-490 AQAGRLGAVTIATN
+490 AKAGRLGAVTIATN

-517 PLFLTKKELKRQGF
+517 PLFLTKKELRRQGF
-531 TESAIKRVDTHIEET
+531 TEESIKRVDTSIDAE

-551 EELAKAKR
+551 EDLAKAKE
-559 TFDDLYEKYKEQAK
+559 TFDHLYDKFKEQAAK
-573 QEQEE
+573 EQEE
-578 VRKAGGLAII
+578 VKAAGGLAII

-610 DPGSSRFYIGL
+610 DPGASRFYIGL
-621 DDELMRLFGS
+621 DDDLMRLFGS
-631 ERIQGVV
+631 EKIKGLVD
-638 EKIGLEEDMPVEHKM
+638 KIGLEDDMPIEHKM
-653 LTKSIENAQKKVE
+653 LTKSIEGAQKKVE

-688 VIYDERGRVLE
+688 VIYAERSKVLE
-699 GEDINDQIQG
+699 GEDMHEYIQS
-709 MIKDIIVS
+709 MVKEIISS
-717 AVEAYVGDKGIE
+717 AVEAYTEDKKVDYAG
-729 LENLKSY
+729 LKHY
-736 LYGLFMPKDSLEVE
+736 LYGAFMPAESLEVE
-750 GLQELKTQELSDRI
+750 GLDTLAGQELMDKI
-764 YEIAHDIYRE
+764 YEISQAVYKE
-774 KEELIGSERMREVE
+774 KEDIITPERMREIE

-830 EGFDMFDDMV
+830 EGFDMFDEMV
-840 KHIQEDTVRYLF
+840 DQIRHDTVRYLF
-852 NITIEQQPKERKSV
+852 GITIEQQPKERKQV
-866 VDVDT
+866 VDVDNI
-871 LSSPSD
+871 SSSTD
-877 LADKSPVVKEKTVGR
+877 DVKKPVVKEQKIGR
-892 NEPCPC
+892 NDPCPC
-898 GSGKKFKHCCGK
+898 GSGKKYKNCCGRN